1 MFCFVKAKA
10 TNQCEKLVQGQ
21 LDAKKDA
28 KNAKSEG
35 LRARDDRR
43 REREE
48 TQEAKT
54 SGTEK

>member
-1 MFCFVKAKA
+1 MFWVIKDKASK
-10 TNQCEKLVQGQ
+10 QCEKLVQGQ
-21 LDAKKDA
+21 LVAKKDA
-28 KNAKSEG
+28 KNAKREG
-35 LRARDDRR
+35 VRAREDRR